1 MVKWAVAI
9 LKKEDHILIGQLKER
24 TMTMPNMTW
33 YFPFTELK
41 ENESPRK
48 AIKRI
53 FEEDFNLD
61 VEVDKLIDKYV
72 PSENPKLT
80 QYIYLVKYKGGSSAI
95 SKSMKD
101 MTWIKP
107 TQITKYLTNFMSK
120 SFMEYLEH
128 LEKGKEFEFY

>member
-61 VEVDKLIDKYV
+61 VEVDKLMDKYV

-80 QYIYLVKYKGGSSAI
+80 QYIYLVKYKGGFSNT

-120 SFMEYLEH
+120 SFMEHLEH